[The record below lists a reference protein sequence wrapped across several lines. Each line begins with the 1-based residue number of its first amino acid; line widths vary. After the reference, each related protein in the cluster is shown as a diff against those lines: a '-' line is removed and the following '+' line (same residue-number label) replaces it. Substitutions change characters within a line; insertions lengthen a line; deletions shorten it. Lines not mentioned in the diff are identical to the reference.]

1 MHHQTNPFSPVPTP
15 LSSFGPQGPVYGPD
29 ALAANLGKRTAMAAF
44 IDLAQRHGADMV
56 TPIDASAYPSGAV
69 DGEAYRHICDTIV
82 AAAPG
87 CDALLLD
94 LHGAM
99 VAQTTDDG
107 EGDLLERLR
116 DRLPGVPIA
125 VALDLHGNVTQKMI
139 DNADMIVS
147 FKTYPHIDMYETGEH
162 AGRLLFDKLAGK
174 TEPVVD
180 WHRLPLVSQPLLSAT
195 ASHAIRQAVAAPRP
209 PGAADLRATDVLADL
224 GLAD

>member
-1 MHHQTNPFSPVPTP
+1 MKVLIARMNHETNTFSPVPTP

-107 EGDLLERLR
+107 EGERKSVGTGK
-116 DRLPGVPIA
+116 GVA
-125 VALDLHGNVTQKMI
+125 VRVDHGGRRTI
-139 DNADMIVS
+139 
-147 FKTYPHIDMYETGEH
+147 KTKKK
-162 AGRLLFDKLAGK
+162 R
-174 TEPVVD
+174 
-180 WHRLPLVSQPLLSAT
+180 
-195 ASHAIRQAVAAPRP
+195 
-209 PGAADLRATDVLADL
+209 
-224 GLAD
+224 